1 MKPLIAIYLVFL
13 GLFYANQY
21 LLESKARK
29 RQVPAWAQWTFYEL
43 KDRHDSITL
52 ASFHTAS
59 VTGHKIK
66 MPRRLKKILNSLH
79 IEHLATPSG
88 LHLSLLTSLFFPFLG
103 RIARLSFLAPI
114 FTLNEFYSLKRI
126 ALFKAIGITSPKLNR
141 LKAFYIVMT
150 TDLLLGSASSSPYS
164 FLFGFLFLGSII
176 ATTNKSILSSQF
188 IPFALLGAQC
198 LIAYCL
204 DQPLYLSGFFLGL
217 VITSLFSFLFPL
229 LVLDILLLKLSAWP
243 MWSVS
248 HWALELWWKAVL
260 LASKISLHQGPQQIS
275 FLVIIALFLI
285 LLKYY
290 KLAGLL
296 LLLNFT
302 PLWNAPTKRDW
313 RTDTIRPEKPISIK
327 QKRYGFETIHE
338 KKRRCTHRHRPI
350 GYEIK
355 CL

>member
-13 GLFYANQY
+13 GLFYANHY
-21 LLESKARK
+21 LYNGKPQK
-29 RQVPAWAQWTFYEL
+29 RHTPAWAQWTFYEL
-43 KDRHDSITL
+43 KDRHEHLTL

-66 MPRRLKKILNSLH
+66 MPRRLKKILKSLH

-88 LHLSLLTSLFFPFLG
+88 LHLSLLTTLFFPFLG
-103 RIARLSFLAPI
+103 RWARLSFLSPI
-114 FTLNEFYSLKRI
+114 FTLSEYYSLKRI
-126 ALFKAIGITSPKLNR
+126 ALLKAIGIVAPKLNR
-141 LKAFYIVMT
+141 LHIFYIVMAI
-150 TDLLLGSASSSPYS
+150 DLLLGSAKSSPYS

-176 ATTNKSILSSQF
+176 ATTQKSMLSSQY

-198 LIAYCL
+198 LIAFCL
-204 DQPLYLSGFFLGL
+204 NQPLYLFGFFLGL

-229 LVLDILLLKLSAWP
+229 LILDILLLKLPGWP
-243 MWSVS
+243 IWSIS

-260 LASKISLHQGPQQIS
+260 LASKVSIHQGAQQIS
-275 FLVIIALFLI
+275 FLVIIAIFLI
-285 LLKYY
+285 LFKYY
-290 KLAGLL
+290 KLAGFL

-302 PLWNAPTKRDW
+302 PLWNAPIKRDW
-313 RTDTIRPEKPISIK
+313 RTDTIRPERPISIK